1 MDMGKILTKKSKNR
15 LTASNVFMAL
25 AISLY
30 IVSII
35 MMLFSCVFQSD
46 IPNNIGAIALIAGA
60 CSSVVMTVV

>member
-1 MDMGKILTKKSKNR
+1 MNKIFKKKNR

-35 MMLFSCVFQSD
+35 MMLCSCVFQSD
-46 IPNNIGAIALIAGA
+46 IPNSIGAIALIAGA